1 MISSRVRYNL
11 GRRSRDSA
19 KSIPKPAD
27 IKCRLKKKY
36 KKINIGY
43 WSDVHIAMGE
53 REDEAH
59 LAPKLG
65 INYTELCQLDYTIE
79 TNESDEGLLYNY
91 RIVFNHSNPHSI
103 LQKVKGLDKDLT
115 VYLEPWEF
123 DDRYDY
129 DVEFEAIT
137 ENNDYSKNFYD
148 EIENLESLLTLEVP
162 NLKLQD
168 ILYRQIFISI
178 IGTLETYLASS
189 FINRTFDSNEN
200 LKRFI
205 CSHPEF
211 KNQKFEIREIFDKY
225 DEIENIAQKVM
236 LDTIYH
242 NLPIV
247 RNMYRDTFKIN
258 FPDFSEIY
266 KSVLTRHDLVHRN
279 GFTKGGNKFEIKK
292 DDINQL
298 MNNVKSFVRKLVTEL
313 EE

>member
-1 MISSRVRYNL
+1 M
-11 GRRSRDSA
+11 
-19 KSIPKPAD
+19 
-27 IKCRLKKKY
+27 
-36 KKINIGY
+36 GY

-65 INYTELCQLDYTIE
+65 ITFTELCQLDYTIE
-79 TNESDEGLLYNY
+79 TDESDEGLLYNY
-91 RIVFNHSNPHSI
+91 RIVFNHSNPQSI
-103 LQKVKGLDKDLT
+103 LQKIKGLDKDLT

-123 DDRYDY
+123 DDSYDY

-178 IGTLETYLASS
+178 IGTLETYLASA
-189 FINRTFDSNEN
+189 FINRTFDSEEN

-205 CSHPEF
+205 GSHPEF

-242 NLPIV
+242 NLPII

-279 GFTKGGNKFEIKK
+279 GFTKEGHKVEIKK

-313 EE
+313 EK

>member
-1 MISSRVRYNL
+1 M
-11 GRRSRDSA
+11 
-19 KSIPKPAD
+19 
-27 IKCRLKKKY
+27 
-36 KKINIGY
+36 GY
-43 WSDVHIAMGE
+43 WSDIQIAMGE

-65 INYTELCQLDYTIE
+65 ISYIELCQLDYEIE
-79 TNESDEGLLYNY
+79 TDESDEGLLYNY
-91 RIVFNHSNPHSI
+91 RIVFNENNPKSI
-103 LQKVKGLDKDLT
+103 LEKIKGLDKNLN
-115 VYLEPWEF
+115 VYLNPWEF
-123 DDRYDY
+123 DDEYDY
-129 DVEFEAIT
+129 DFEFEAIT
-137 ENNDYSKNFYD
+137 ENNNYSKNFYD

-168 ILYRQIFISI
+168 TLYRQIFISI
-178 IGTLETYLASS
+178 IGTLETYLASA
-189 FINRTFDSNEN
+189 FINRTVDSYEN

-205 CSHPEF
+205 GSHPEF
-211 KNQKFEIREIFDKY
+211 KNQKFEIRDIFDKY

-279 GFTKGGNKFEIKK
+279 GFTKNGQKVEIKK
-292 DDINQL
+292 EDINQL

-313 EE
+313 EK